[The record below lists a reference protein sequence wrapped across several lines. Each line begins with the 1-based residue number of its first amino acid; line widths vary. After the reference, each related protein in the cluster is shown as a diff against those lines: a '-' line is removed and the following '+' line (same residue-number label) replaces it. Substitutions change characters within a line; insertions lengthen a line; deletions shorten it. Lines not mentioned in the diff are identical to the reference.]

1 MNTISI
7 NNFNLLALL
16 PEIFGTPKKTEEQ
29 EKSLTF
35 ASAVNGISKFD
46 MPYVYHHLYEGRRLS
61 LKVEGKSASVY
72 YRAHKLG
79 DLPFISA
86 KRLIGL
92 LETGYGVRVK
102 IKKLKKVKYFP
113 VDDIQISMNFQLLS

>member
-16 PEIFGTPKKTEEQ
+16 PEIFGTLKKTEEQ

-72 YRAHKLG
+72 YRAK
-79 DLPFISA
+79 
-86 KRLIGL
+86 
-92 LETGYGVRVK
+92 
-102 IKKLKKVKYFP
+102 
-113 VDDIQISMNFQLLS
+113 